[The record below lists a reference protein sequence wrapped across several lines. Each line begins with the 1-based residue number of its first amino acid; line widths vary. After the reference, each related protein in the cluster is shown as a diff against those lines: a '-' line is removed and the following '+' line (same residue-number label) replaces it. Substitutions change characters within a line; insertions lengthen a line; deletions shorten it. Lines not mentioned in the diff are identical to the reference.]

1 MSNSLPPNLPFR
13 LRTMCIEDLEAAME
27 LKNAEGWNQTL
38 SDWELFIE
46 NSPESCLVATDGDR
60 VIGTVT
66 GINYDNKVAWI
77 GMMLVNQA
85 YRGQGVSKKL
95 MSAVIQTLGTASSI
109 KLDATPAG
117 YPVYEKLGFKQEYAL
132 IRMTTDKFSPSLIV
146 EENSANVIPLTS
158 ENLFEIFPMDKDAFG
173 SDRKLVLMHAQRQ
186 QPHLACMYKE
196 DGNVK
201 GFLLARSGTRYLHIG
216 PMVATDTQVAKTLL
230 RFACTRIGD
239 VPLVLDASIS
249 NSNWVSWLESCG
261 FKKQRDL
268 YRMYLKSNSH
278 PGNPEQCF
286 LVAGPE
292 LG

>member
-1 MSNSLPPNLPFR
+1 MSNSVPPKLPIR
-13 LRTMCIEDLEAAME
+13 LRTMCPEDLEAAME
-27 LKNAEGWNQTL
+27 LKNAEGWNQTIF
-38 SDWELFIE
+38 DWELFME
-46 NSPESCLVATDGDR
+46 NSPESCLVATYRDK

-66 GINYDNKVAWI
+66 GINYENKVAWI

-85 YRGQGVSKKL
+85 YRGQGVSKML
-95 MSAVIQTLGTASSI
+95 MTAVIQSLEAASSI

-117 YPVYEKLGFKQEYAL
+117 YPVYDKLGFKQEYAL
-132 IRMTTDKFSPSLIV
+132 IRMTTDKFTPSLIF

-158 ENLFEIFPMDKDAFG
+158 ENLFEIFPMDKGAFG
-173 SDRKLVLMHAQRQ
+173 SDRKLVLIHAQRQ
-186 QPHLACMYKE
+186 QPDLACMYKE

-216 PMVATDTQVAKTLL
+216 PLVATDAQVAKTLL
-230 RFACTRIGD
+230 SFACIRTRD
-239 VPLVLDASIS
+239 VPLVLDSSVS
-249 NSNWVSWLESCG
+249 NSHWVSWLESCG

-278 PGNPEQCF
+278 PGKPEQCF